1 VRITEVDL
9 DVGGEAEFAVPGH
22 LLTLSRNN
30 AIPIGATAD
39 ETARLISRAKTDSDR
54 RIICDPVNRLE
65 VFNLLL
71 LAALCLNRKPESIA
85 EEASDGGAAGLK
97 RLVTEAVNEHF
108 REIRQRR
115 AELVRDRG
123 TDRFCW
129 LATSAPTR
137 LRARPLP
144 TSGD

>member
-1 VRITEVDL
+1 VRIIKVDL

-54 RIICDPVNRLE
+54 HITCDPVNRLE

-71 LAALCLNRKPESIA
+71 L
-85 EEASDGGAAGLK
+85 G
-97 RLVTEAVNEHF
+97 
-108 REIRQRR
+108 
-115 AELVRDRG
+115 
-123 TDRFCW
+123 RF
-129 LATSAPTR
+129 A
-137 LRARPLP
+137 
-144 TSGD
+144 